1 MGKGVKIQ
9 VKIASTLEHQLKH
22 GVYALDAMTRLKVVT
37 QSLKK
42 AAEVAKAEMERTAP
56 RGDTTGTSKKQSQ
69 SMKAKRKRPIRE
81 KLGVKAKENY
91 AIAGPLYP
99 DAAEVNPLIAGH
111 EMVLWGRRPKETDK
125 NYGKRVGPAPHFIKL
140 AAESTQDKQRQVLD
154 AEIVK
159 RGQKELQKMARR

>member
-1 MGKGVKIQ
+1 MGKSKSGVKIQ
-9 VKIASTLEHQLKH
+9 VKIESTLEHQLKH
-22 GVYALDAMTRLKVVT
+22 GVYALDAMTQLKVVT

-56 RGDTTGTSKKQSQ
+56 RGDQTGTSKKQSRL
-69 SMKAKRKRPIRE
+69 MKIKRVRPIRE

-111 EMVLWGRRPKETDK
+111 KKVLWGRRTEGQVAP
-125 NYGKRVGPAPHFIKL
+125 VPHFIKI
-140 AAESTQDKQRQVLD
+140 AGETTQDKQRQVLD
-154 AEIVK
+154 AEMVR

>member
-1 MGKGVKIQ
+1 MMGKSKSGVKIQ
-9 VKIASTLEHQLKH
+9 VTISSTLEHQLKN

-42 AAEVAKAEMERTAP
+42 AAEVAKSEMERIAP
-56 RGDTTGTSKKQSQ
+56 RGDVTGTSKKQSRL
-69 SMKAKRKRPIRE
+69 MKVKRVRPIRE
-81 KLGVKAKENY
+81 KLAVKAKENY

-99 DAAEVNPLIAGH
+99 DAAEANPLIAGH
-111 EMVLWGRRPKETDK
+111 KKVLWGRRTKGQVAP
-125 NYGKRVGPAPHFIKL
+125 VPHFIKI
-140 AAESTQDKQRQVLD
+140 AGETTQNKQRQVLD

>member
-1 MGKGVKIQ
+1 
-9 VKIASTLEHQLKH
+9 
-22 GVYALDAMTRLKVVT
+22 
-37 QSLKK
+37 
-42 AAEVAKAEMERTAP
+42 MERTAP
-56 RGDTTGTSKKQSQ
+56 RGDTTGTSKKQSRL
-69 SMKAKRKRPIRE
+69 MKVKRVRPIRE

-111 EMVLWGRRPKETDK
+111 KKVLWGNRTE
-125 NYGKRVGPAPHFIKL
+125 GQVAAAPHFIKL